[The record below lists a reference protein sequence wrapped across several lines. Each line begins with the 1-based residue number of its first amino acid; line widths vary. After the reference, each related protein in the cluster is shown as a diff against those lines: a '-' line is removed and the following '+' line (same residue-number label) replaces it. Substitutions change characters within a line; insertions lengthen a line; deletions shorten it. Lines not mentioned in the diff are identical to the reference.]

1 MEFSP
6 NAVQVEHDRQLRR
19 RRRGL
24 IALLLTLSVATVG
37 AGAFSLAVFTNTQT
51 STGAFTT
58 GTIVLGVTPATM
70 FTVTNMLPGDSG
82 SQTVIVSNAGTGA
95 LRYAMTSVS
104 TNTDTK
110 NLRNQVAL
118 TIKTGACAG
127 TTSLFSGSLNTAALG
142 DPTQGNQAGDRV
154 LASGANEQLCF
165 AWSLPLATGDP
176 FQGATTT
183 TTFTFAA
190 EQTSNNP

>member
-1 MEFSP
+1 MEFTP
-6 NAVQVEHDRQLRR
+6 NAVLVAERLQRR

-37 AGAFSLAVFTNTQT
+37 AGAFSLAVFTDTQT

-58 GTIVLGVTPATM
+58 GTIVLGVSPATT
-70 FTVTNMLPGDSG
+70 FTVNGILPGDSG
-82 SQTVIVSNAGTGA
+82 SQTVTVSNTGTGA
-95 LRYAMTSVS
+95 LRYAMTSAS

-110 NLRNQVAL
+110 DLRSQLAL
-118 TIKTGACAG
+118 TVKTGACAG
-127 TTSLFSGSLNTAALG
+127 TTSLYSGTLDDAAFG
-142 DPTQGNQAGDRV
+142 DPTQGDQAGDRTI
-154 LASGANEQLCF
+154 ASGANEQLCF
-165 AWSLPLATGDP
+165 GWSLPLATGDA
-176 FQGATTT
+176 FQDATTT